1 MSKFVGA
8 SGFVAGFAARH
19 DTAAQLL
26 AHAFAPPMGFAAA
39 DIRDRVAAAPR
50 RATGFAPQ
58 GATPTPMSAPS
69 APPTGPKHF
78 SPADKDSNP
87 TEGWDPLDPASETES
102 FLDPLAAAHAA
113 GYAEGLAAAAA
124 VAQGNAAR
132 DQALL
137 ASLAAALATDR
148 LDRDRVATQLRQT
161 VLLLVGKLVGEI
173 GISPELLAGRIE
185 SATELLADSAEAAL
199 LRLHP
204 DDVALIEGTL
214 PKSIF
219 AAGDPNVA
227 RGSFVLESASTIVED
242 GPAMWLDQLA
252 SAIDRVAVPAKA
264 A

>member
-1 MSKFVGA
+1 P
-8 SGFVAGFAARH
+8 
-19 DTAAQLL
+19 D
-26 AHAFAPPMGFAAA
+26 
-39 DIRDRVAAAPR
+39 
-50 RATGFAPQ
+50 
-58 GATPTPMSAPS
+58 
-69 APPTGPKHF
+69 
-78 SPADKDSNP
+78 
-87 TEGWDPLDPASETES
+87 
-102 FLDPLAAAHAA
+102 
-113 GYAEGLAAAAA
+113 
-124 VAQGNAAR
+124 
-132 DQALL
+132 
-137 ASLAAALATDR
+137 
-148 LDRDRVATQLRQT
+148 
-161 VLLLVGKLVGEI
+161 
-173 GISPELLAGRIE
+173 LLAGRIE

>member
-1 MSKFVGA
+1 MS
-8 SGFVAGFAARH
+8 SFVAGFAARH
-19 DTAAQLL
+19 DNAAQLL

-39 DIRDRVAAAPR
+39 DIRDRVTAAHASAPR
-50 RATGFAPQ
+50 RAAGFAPQ
-58 GATPTPMSAPS
+58 SSGQQQPHAAPDAKS
-69 APPTGPKHF
+69 GPKHF
-78 SPADKDSNP
+78 SPADRDHNP
-87 TEGWDPLDPASETES
+87 TEGWDPLDAASETES

-124 VAQGNAAR
+124 AMQANAAR

-137 ASLAAALATDR
+137 TELAAALGTDR
-148 LDRDRVATQLRQT
+148 VDRDRIAMQLRQT

-173 GISPELLAGRIE
+173 GVAPDLLAGRIE
-185 SATELLADSAEAAL
+185 AATELFADASEAAL
-199 LRLHP
+199 LRVNP
-204 DDVALIEGTL
+204 DDVALIEGKL

-219 AAGDPNVA
+219 AAGDATIA

-252 SAIDRVAVPAKA
+252 SAIDRVAVPKKA

>member
-1 MSKFVGA
+1 MSSFI
-8 SGFVAGFAARH
+8 AGFAARH
-19 DTAAQLL
+19 DNAAQLL
-26 AHAFAPPMGFAAA
+26 ASAFAPPMGFAPA
-39 DIRDRVAAAPR
+39 DIRDRAAASPR
-50 RATGFAPQ
+50 RPSGFAPQ
-58 GATPTPMSAPS
+58 AAAAPVSAHSQP
-69 APPTGPKHF
+69 GPKHF
-78 SPADKDSNP
+78 SPADKASNP

-124 VAQGNAAR
+124 VTQSNAAR

-137 ASLAAALATDR
+137 ASLAAALNTDR
-148 LDRDRVATQLRQT
+148 LDRNRVATQLRQT

-173 GISPELLAGRIE
+173 GVSPDLLAGRIE
-185 SATELLADSAEAAL
+185 AATELLADSAEAAL
-199 LRLHP
+199 LRVHP
-204 DDVALIEGTL
+204 EDVALVDGKL

-219 AAGDPNVA
+219 AAGDASVA

>member
-1 MSKFVGA
+1 MSSFI
-8 SGFVAGFAARH
+8 AGFAARH
-19 DTAAQLL
+19 DNAAQLL
-26 AHAFAPPMGFAAA
+26 AHAFAPPMGFSPA
-39 DIRDRVAAAPR
+39 DIRDRAAAAPR
-50 RATGFAPQ
+50 RSTGFAAQ
-58 GATPTPMSAPS
+58 AATAPMSAS
-69 APPTGPKHF
+69 APPGPKHF
-78 SPADKDSNP
+78 SPADKASNP

-102 FLDPLAAAHAA
+102 FLEPLAAAHAA
-113 GYAEGLAAAAA
+113 GYAEGLAAATAA
-124 VAQGNAAR
+124 TQGNAAR

-137 ASLAAALATDR
+137 VTLAAALNTDR
-148 LDRDRVATQLRQT
+148 VDRDRVAMQLRQT

-173 GISPELLAGRIE
+173 GVSPELLAGRIE
-185 SATELLADSAEAAL
+185 AATDLLADSAEAAL

-204 DDVALIEGTL
+204 EDVALVDGKL

-219 AAGDPNVA
+219 AAGDASVA

>member
-1 MSKFVGA
+1 M
-8 SGFVAGFAARH
+8 
-19 DTAAQLL
+19 
-26 AHAFAPPMGFAAA
+26 
-39 DIRDRVAAAPR
+39 
-50 RATGFAPQ
+50 
-58 GATPTPMSAPS
+58 
-69 APPTGPKHF
+69 
-78 SPADKDSNP
+78 
-87 TEGWDPLDPASETES
+87 
-102 FLDPLAAAHAA
+102 
-113 GYAEGLAAAAA
+113 
-124 VAQGNAAR
+124 AQGNAAR

-173 GISPELLAGRIE
+173 GISPDLLAGRIE